1 MTTSEQIRKV
11 CNYASGDYDNRLLIA
26 MVKTL
31 PFQKV
36 WETSRNVDGISTV
49 RNIVHYLE
57 RHDGDYD
64 KPVPA
69 PLYRPVS
76 RVLSDFNKGK
86 KKAQCRKE
94 LQDRLL
100 YMTAIDKKR
109 VIYTFLNGCKIDRI
123 WTFKHLF
130 KHWDDRFLKAV
141 EVLFEMFREPEAAKI
156 ICRYDT
162 VEYIRKHLKELSTS
176 YLYVETRRHLSADEP
191 IDRSLCKGNWEYLM
205 LLAYLGLPISKE
217 DAMKELGD
225 QLRQEITMAYHYDIF
240 PSVLYLPHVR
250 QMVWALGRLKRLDV
264 LFELQAFE
272 QNTLPLFK
280 AREYS
285 KTLELLWE

>member
-1 MTTSEQIRKV
+1 MTTAEQIRKV

-26 MVKTL
+26 MVNTL

-36 WETSRNVDGISTV
+36 WETSRNVNGISTV
-49 RNIVHYLE
+49 QNIVHYLE

-64 KPVPA
+64 KPVTT

-76 RVLSDFNKGK
+76 RVLSDFNRGK
-86 KKAQCRKE
+86 NKAQCRKE

-109 VIYTFLNGCKIDRI
+109 VIYTFLDGNKTDRI
-123 WTFKHLF
+123 WIFKHLF

-141 EVLFEMFREPEAAKI
+141 EVLFEMYREPEAAKV

-162 VEYIRKHLKELSTS
+162 VEYISKHLKELSTS
-176 YLYVETRRHLSADEP
+176 YLYVEARRHLPADEP

-205 LLAYLGLPISKE
+205 LLAYLGLSISKE
-217 DAMKELGD
+217 DAMKELGA
-225 QLRQEITMAYHYDIF
+225 QLRQEITKAYQYDIF
-240 PSVLYLPHVR
+240 PTVLYLPHVR

-264 LFELQAFE
+264 LFELLAFE
-272 QNTLPLFK
+272 QKTLSLFK
-280 AREYS
+280 EREYS
-285 KTLELLWE
+285 KALDLVW

>member
-1 MTTSEQIRKV
+1 MTKAEQIRKV
-11 CNYASGDYDNRLLIA
+11 CNYASGDYD
-26 MVKTL
+26 
-31 PFQKV
+31 
-36 WETSRNVDGISTV
+36 
-49 RNIVHYLE
+49 
-57 RHDGDYD
+57 
-64 KPVPA
+64 KPITA

-76 RVLSDFNKGK
+76 RVLSDFNRGK
-86 KKAQCRKE
+86 NKAQCRKE

-109 VIYTFLNGCKIDRI
+109 VIYTFLDSCKIDRI

-130 KHWDDRFLKAV
+130 KHWDERFLKAV

-176 YLYVETRRHLSADEP
+176 YLYVEARRHLPADEP

-225 QLRQEITMAYHYDIF
+225 QLRQEITKAYHYDIF
-240 PSVLYLPHVR
+240 PSVLNLPHVR

-264 LFELQAFE
+264 LFELLAFE

-280 AREYS
+280 AREYT
-285 KTLELLWE
+285 KALDLLWE

>member
-1 MTTSEQIRKV
+1 MTTAEQIRKV

-26 MVKTL
+26 MVNTL

-36 WETSRNVDGISTV
+36 WETSRNADGISTV
-49 RNIVHYLE
+49 QNIVHYLE

-109 VIYTFLNGCKIDRI
+109 VIYTFLDGCKIDRI

-162 VEYIRKHLKELSTS
+162 VEYIRKNLKELSTS
-176 YLYVETRRHLSADEP
+176 YLYVEARRHLPADEP

-217 DAMKELGD
+217 DAMKELGA
-225 QLRQEITMAYHYDIF
+225 QLRQEITKAYYYDIF

-264 LFELQAFE
+264 LFELLAFE
-272 QNTLPLFK
+272 QKTLSFFK
-280 AREYS
+280 EREYS
-285 KTLELLWE
+285 KALDMLWE